1 MILLC
6 SFCVIGNLL
15 LHKIKLSFLLTIYYN
30 YNEFL
35 ANGQKHPCNLFLLVR
50 RKWNMRKI
58 GGMFHY
64 EPNTPI
70 ENGYLF

>member
-35 ANGQKHPCNLFLLVR
+35 SNGQNIRVTFFY
-50 RKWNMRKI
+50 W
-58 GGMFHY
+58 
-64 EPNTPI
+64 
-70 ENGYLF
+70 